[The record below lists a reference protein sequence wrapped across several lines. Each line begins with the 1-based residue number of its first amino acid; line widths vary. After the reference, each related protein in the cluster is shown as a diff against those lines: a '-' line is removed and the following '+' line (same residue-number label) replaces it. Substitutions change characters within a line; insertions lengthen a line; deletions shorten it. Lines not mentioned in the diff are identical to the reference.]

1 MSLQIGPYLGLKELH
16 VSRCVWR
23 GFILD
28 CDVDMRLCVVKLA
41 KKPVVC
47 ARKIDFSATRGQ
59 GTHPVNRFHILWP
72 YNTPQHPRKKHYNQ
86 SISTDNICN

>member
-1 MSLQIGPYLGLKELH
+1 MSLQIGLYLGLKELH

-47 ARKIDFSATRGQ
+47 AKENKLLRHTRTGYSSCQ
-59 GTHPVNRFHILWP
+59 SLSHPLAI
-72 YNTPQHPRKKHYNQ
+72 
-86 SISTDNICN
+86 

>member
-1 MSLQIGPYLGLKELH
+1 MLFLMLLLLTWSIASIPFRTNAHKVADAAVVESISLQIGLYLGLKELH

-41 KKPVVC
+41 KKASSVC
-47 ARKIDFSATRGQ
+47 
-59 GTHPVNRFHILWP
+59 
-72 YNTPQHPRKKHYNQ
+72 
-86 SISTDNICN
+86 

>member
-1 MSLQIGPYLGLKELH
+1 MPLSWKHSLQIGLYLGLKELH

-23 GFILD
+23 ALILD

-41 KKPVVC
+41 KKKV
-47 ARKIDFSATRGQ
+47 S
-59 GTHPVNRFHILWP
+59 VNHFYILWP
-72 YNTPQHPRKKHYNQ
+72 YNTPRRPRKKHYKH